1 MERVYDHTNTRQI
14 TSVLNQVVSQ
24 LDNNFGSVTLAE
36 SETTTTI
43 LNPKINSQSKVFLQA
58 RTTAAATAL
67 ASTFISAINDG
78 SFVITHASATTARTF
93 DYVVF
98 NV

>member
-1 MERVYDHTNTRQI
+1 MERVYDHTNTRQV

-24 LDNNFGSVTLAE
+24 FDNCGSVSLAN
-36 SETTTTI
+36 STTTTTVS
-43 LNPKINSQSKVFLQA
+43 NSKINSQSKIFLQA
-58 RTTAAATAL
+58 RTTAAATAS

-78 SFVITHASATTARTF
+78 SFVINHASATTARTF

>member
-14 TSVLNQVVSQ
+14 TSVLNQIASQ
-24 LDNNFGSVTLAE
+24 FDNTGSVTLTNSAT
-36 SETTTTI
+36 STTVT
-43 LNPKINSQSKVFLQA
+43 NPKINSQSKIFLQA
-58 RTTAAATAL
+58 RTIAAANAL
-67 ASTFISAINDG
+67 NSTFISAMNSG
-78 SFVITHASATTARTF
+78 SFVITHAAATTVRTF

>member
-14 TSVLNQVVSQ
+14 TSVVNQIASQ
-24 LDNNFGSVTLAE
+24 FDNTGSVTLTN
-36 SETTTTI
+36 STTSTMVT
-43 LNPKINSQSKVFLQA
+43 NPKVNSQSKIFLQP
-58 RTTAAATAL
+58 RTTAAASAFG
-67 ASTFISAINDG
+67 STYISAINGG

>member
-1 MERVYDHTNTRQI
+1 MERVYNHTDTRQI
-14 TSVLNQVVSQ
+14 TTVLNQVVSQ
-24 LDNNFGSVTLAE
+24 FDNTGSVSLAN
-36 SETTTTI
+36 STTTTTVS
-43 LNPKINSQSKVFLQA
+43 NPKINSQSKIFLQA

-67 ASTFISAINDG
+67 ASTFVSAINDG

>member
-24 LDNNFGSVTLAE
+24 FDNTGSVTLAD
-36 SETTTTI
+36 SETTTTV

-93 DYVVF
+93 DYAVH

>member
-14 TSVLNQVVSQ
+14 TSVLNQIASQ
-24 LDNNFGSVTLAE
+24 FDNTGSVTLAN
-36 SETTTTI
+36 SATTTTVT
-43 LNPKINSQSKVFLQA
+43 NPKINAQSKIFLQP
-58 RTTAAATAL
+58 RTIAAAGAL
-67 ASTFISAINDG
+67 SSTFISAINGG

>member
-1 MERVYDHTNTRQI
+1 MERVYNHTDTRQI
-14 TSVLNQVVSQ
+14 TNVLNQIAAQ
-24 LDNNFGSVTLAE
+24 FDNTGSVSLAN
-36 SETTTTI
+36 STTTTTVS
-43 LNPKINSQSKVFLQA
+43 NSKINSQSKIFLQA

-67 ASTFISAINDG
+67 SSTFISAVNDG

>member
-14 TSVLNQVVSQ
+14 TSVLNQVASQ
-24 LDNNFGSVTLAE
+24 FDNTGSVTLAN
-36 SETTTTI
+36 SVTTTTVS
-43 LNPKINSQSKVFLQA
+43 NPKINSQSKVFLQA
-58 RTTAAATAL
+58 RTIAAANTL
-67 ASTFISAINDG
+67 NSTFISAINNG
-78 SFVITHASATTARTF
+78 SFVITHGSASTTRAF